1 MSDNKTTDTISMHFR
16 HSTTVDELVN
26 KLRAHYVWNEK
37 DDLPEWIAE
46 PLKDFPLLAS
56 YAQTLLQT
64 LRSIPTSFGDQ
75 EATEYDLLV
84 NCMITDQIMT
94 SLREFELHYRAAH
107 PVPDSEYKSA
117 NTISSY
123 MHWLFPAARKKP
135 PNSSNL
141 KRSPLYRYLSD
152 TYFIPCELD
161 KRENPCRGSGWA
173 HGLRRPHAWAAPARH
188 AVRFARNF
196 PARSMMR

>member
-1 MSDNKTTDTISMHFR
+1 MDC
-16 HSTTVDELVN
+16 
-26 KLRAHYVWNEK
+26 
-37 DDLPEWIAE
+37 E

-123 MHWLFPAARKKP
+123 MHWAVSCSKGKSRLT
-135 PNSSNL
+135 
-141 KRSPLYRYLSD
+141 PL
-152 TYFIPCELD
+152 I
-161 KRENPCRGSGWA
+161 
-173 HGLRRPHAWAAPARH
+173 
-188 AVRFARNF
+188 
-196 PARSMMR
+196 

>member
-107 PVPDSEYKSA
+107 PVGFLGFNNIEKFGAVKIQLVHICGGLLESRMGK
-117 NTISSY
+117 
-123 MHWLFPAARKKP
+123 RKP
-135 PNSSNL
+135 FLL
-141 KRSPLYRYLSD
+141 K
-152 TYFIPCELD
+152 FH
-161 KRENPCRGSGWA
+161 K
-173 HGLRRPHAWAAPARH
+173 
-188 AVRFARNF
+188 VF
-196 PARSMMR
+196 

>member
-1 MSDNKTTDTISMHFR
+1 MSDNKTTDTIAMHFR

-84 NCMITDQIMT
+84 NCMIIDQIMT
-94 SLREFELHYRAAH
+94 SCGNLNCTTVQLTLYPIVSINPPIPFRPICTGCFLQQG
-107 PVPDSEYKSA
+107 KSRL
-117 NTISSY
+117 T
-123 MHWLFPAARKKP
+123 
-135 PNSSNL
+135 
-141 KRSPLYRYLSD
+141 PL
-152 TYFIPCELD
+152 I
-161 KRENPCRGSGWA
+161 
-173 HGLRRPHAWAAPARH
+173 
-188 AVRFARNF
+188 
-196 PARSMMR
+196 

>member
-37 DDLPEWIAE
+37 DDLPGWIAE

-141 KRSPLYRYLSD
+141 KRSPLISLFERYLFYS
-152 TYFIPCELD
+152 
-161 KRENPCRGSGWA
+161 
-173 HGLRRPHAWAAPARH
+173 LRIGQGIDAGHLFALSPAQ
-188 AVRFARNF
+188 A
-196 PARSMMR
+196 

>member
-107 PVPDSEYKSA
+107 PVPESE
-117 NTISSY
+117 
-123 MHWLFPAARKKP
+123 
-135 PNSSNL
+135 
-141 KRSPLYRYLSD
+141 
-152 TYFIPCELD
+152 
-161 KRENPCRGSGWA
+161 
-173 HGLRRPHAWAAPARH
+173 
-188 AVRFARNF
+188 
-196 PARSMMR
+196 

>member
-135 PNSSNL
+135 PLPQQGSAIV
-141 KRSPLYRYLSD
+141 
-152 TYFIPCELD
+152 FF
-161 KRENPCRGSGWA
+161 GSG
-173 HGLRRPHAWAAPARH
+173 RRQATIALMSGRGVKYCPAPLFTSSA
-188 AVRFARNF
+188 FFCSN
-196 PARSMMR
+196 PS

>member
-1 MSDNKTTDTISMHFR
+1 
-16 HSTTVDELVN
+16 
-26 KLRAHYVWNEK
+26 
-37 DDLPEWIAE
+37 
-46 PLKDFPLLAS
+46 
-56 YAQTLLQT
+56 
-64 LRSIPTSFGDQ
+64 
-75 EATEYDLLV
+75 
-84 NCMITDQIMT
+84 MITDQIMT

-152 TYFIPCELD
+152 TLFY
-161 KRENPCRGSGWA
+161 S
-173 HGLRRPHAWAAPARH
+173 LRIGQGIDAGHLFALSPAQ
-188 AVRFARNF
+188 A
-196 PARSMMR
+196 

>member
-46 PLKDFPLLAS
+46 PLKRLPLLAS

-94 SLREFELHYRAAH
+94 SPVEFELHYRAAH
-107 PVPDSEYKSA
+107 PVPDSEYK
-117 NTISSY
+117 
-123 MHWLFPAARKKP
+123 P
-135 PNSSNL
+135 PIPFRPICTGCFLQQGKSRLNSSNL
-141 KRSPLYRYLSD
+141 KRSLY
-152 TYFIPCELD
+152 I
-161 KRENPCRGSGWA
+161 A
-173 HGLRRPHAWAAPARH
+173 I
-188 AVRFARNF
+188 
-196 PARSMMR
+196 

>member
-1 MSDNKTTDTISMHFR
+1 MCLITKLQIPFLCTFGIAQPLTSF
-16 HSTTVDELVN
+16 VN

-107 PVPDSEYKSA
+107 PY
-117 NTISSY
+117 T
-123 MHWLFPAARKKP
+123 R
-135 PNSSNL
+135 
-141 KRSPLYRYLSD
+141 
-152 TYFIPCELD
+152 
-161 KRENPCRGSGWA
+161 
-173 HGLRRPHAWAAPARH
+173 
-188 AVRFARNF
+188 
-196 PARSMMR
+196 